1 MNISDFEGRDVVS
14 ELHIRKGKEF
24 QADILKE

>member
-1 MNISDFEGRDVVS
+1 MNISDFEGGDVVS

-24 QADILKE
+24 QVDILKE